1 MNQHYNQNGAAFDLR
16 TSLRVRS
23 GPEAVKDI
31 EGRDCKEERRC
42 QSSNLSSKIFS
53 FVSNEVGSSAGFRGL
68 PAHTDS
74 NQVKCHI
81 LTEASVSCSM
91 LRV

>member
-1 MNQHYNQNGAAFDLR
+1 MSEIWSR
-16 TSLRVRS
+16 T
-23 GPEAVKDI
+23 VKDI
-31 EGRDCKEERRC
+31 EGRDCKEVRREQRC